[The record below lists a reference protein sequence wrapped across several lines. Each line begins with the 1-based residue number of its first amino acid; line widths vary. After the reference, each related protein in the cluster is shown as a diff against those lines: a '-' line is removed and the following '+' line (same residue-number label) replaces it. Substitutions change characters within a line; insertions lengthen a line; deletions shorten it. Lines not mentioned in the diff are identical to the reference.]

1 MCMLI
6 YSICPSCYALQLQ
19 KQRILD
25 RFKNREDAFFDKLED
40 DMFPDLYSMR
50 DYAQKTHL
58 LAAKWGIGTA
68 KMELWRAH
76 TNFIEEIIDNVAFKS
91 HSRAVK
97 ELKTYF
103 GGEEVLSKTQT
114 KAAKRIIKEASK
126 PQAMSYSQQS
136 QGNPWMPSSFLPP
149 PMMGMNS
156 QFFPQPP
163 YQMTQPP
170 IGPPGIFA
178 GTCYKCNQ
186 QGHMARNCPT
196 TMRRNPSQG
205 GGARGSFR
213 GRSFRRGRG

>member
-1 MCMLI
+1 
-6 YSICPSCYALQLQ
+6 
-19 KQRILD
+19 
-25 RFKNREDAFFDKLED
+25 
-40 DMFPDLYSMR
+40 MFPDLYSMR

-76 TNFIEEIIDNVAFKS
+76 SNFIEEIIDNVAFKS

-103 GGEEVLSKTQT
+103 GGEEVLSKTQS
-114 KAAKRIIKEASK
+114 KAAKRIIREASK
-126 PQAMSYSQQS
+126 PQAMAYSQQF

-170 IGPPGIFA
+170 MGPPGVFA

-205 GGARGSFR
+205 GGARGPFR